1 MAISK
6 ERKRELVADYK
17 DWIEKSRAVILTE
30 YEGLSMNDLDELR
43 SKVREA
49 GGEFHIVKNT
59 LGKIAFEESQR
70 SILAGYFEGTTA
82 AGFAFEDAPGLAK
95 ALTEFAKSVEALKIK
110 GGYLD
115 AAPMSAEEITALAEL
130 PPLPVMRAR
139 ILGTLMAPATQLA
152 RVLNEPGRQI
162 AAVIKAFS
170 EKEGTPAS
178 A

>member
-17 DWIEKSRAVILTE
+17 DWIDKSRAVILTE
-30 YEGLSMNDLDELR
+30 YEGLSMKDLDELR
-43 SKVREA
+43 AKVRSA

-70 SILAGYFEGTTA
+70 SVLKGYFEGTTA
-82 AGFAFEDAPGLAK
+82 AGFAFEDAPRLAK
-95 ALTEFAKSVEALKIK
+95 TLTEFAKSVEALKIK
-110 GGYLD
+110 GGYLNTD
-115 AAPMSAEEITALAEL
+115 PMSAEEITALAEL
-130 PPLPVMRAR
+130 PPLPVMQAR
-139 ILGTLMAPATQLA
+139 LLGTLMAPATQLA

-170 EKEGTPAS
+170 EKEETPAN

>member
-6 ERKRELVADYK
+6 ERKGELVADYK
-17 DWIEKSRAVILTE
+17 DWIDKSRAVILTE
-30 YEGLSMNDLDELR
+30 YAGLSMKDLDELR
-43 SKVREA
+43 AKVRDA
-49 GGEFHIVKNT
+49 GGEFHVVKNT

-70 SILAGYFEGTTA
+70 SVQKGFFEGPTA

-95 ALTEFAKSVEALKIK
+95 ALIEFAKSVEALKIK

-115 AAPMSAEEITALAEL
+115 SKAVSSAEITALAEL

-139 ILGTLMAPATQLA
+139 LLGTLMAPATQLA

-162 AAVIKAFS
+162 AAVIRAFS
-170 EKEGTPAS
+170 EKEGTQAS